1 MLFFFFILA
10 IYIYTHTHSLIN
22 AYMKYVRVFIPCLSS
37 APEEFPLIKIV
48 LCFLR
53 LETYLL

>member
-1 MLFFFFILA
+1 MLFFYFGY
-10 IYIYTHTHSLIN
+10 IYIHTHSLIN
-22 AYMKYVRVFIPCLSS
+22 AYIKYVRVFIPCLSS
-37 APEEFPLIKIV
+37 APEEFPLIKII